1 MNDNAVTLG
10 RIRGIRILVHWSWIL
25 IFLLVT
31 WSLATAYLPHH
42 FPAWP
47 VSESWLVG
55 AIAAFLLF
63 LSVLIHEL
71 SHSIT
76 AQRYGVKVESITLY
90 LFGGAS
96 DIATDMRSPRQEF
109 WIVAAGPLSSLVLA
123 AIFLAGH
130 LLTPHPDW
138 MAAILGYLGLINGLL
153 AAFNLVPAFPL
164 DGGRVLH
171 SLVWKVTGD
180 QNKALRVSTTVGG
193 WVAWAFILIGIWEA
207 FAGDLVGGIWLV
219 LIGWFLHNASAAAMI
234 STQQTATWGHLTAA
248 DVMTKV
254 RPVTSDDRLDRAVH
268 AMLQQDER
276 ALPVVDG
283 DSFRGVLTV
292 ENIRQ
297 FEPEQWPATAA
308 YRAMTPAGELGA
320 VVPDLGIVDVLALLG
335 RDRPVLPVLQ
345 DGQLIGLVSRT
356 GVAEY
361 LRLRQDLGLD
371 SLTSSSGSPAGA
383 GNLGT

>member
-1 MNDNAVTLG
+1 MNDNALLLG
-10 RIRGIRILVHWSWIL
+10 RVRGIRILVHWSW

-55 AIAAFLLF
+55 AAAALLLF
-63 LSVLIHEL
+63 LSVLVHEV

-123 AIFLAGH
+123 AVFLAAH

-164 DGGRVLH
+164 DGGRILH

-180 QNKALRVSTTVGG
+180 QTKALRVSTTVGG
-193 WVAWAFILIGIWEA
+193 WMAWAFILIGIWDA

-234 STQQTATWGHLTAA
+234 SSQGTASWGHLTAA
-248 DVMTKV
+248 DIMTKV
-254 RPVTSDDRLDRAVH
+254 RPITSDDRLDRVVH
-268 AMLQQDER
+268 QILQQDER

-283 DSFRGVLTV
+283 DSFRGLLTV

-297 FEPEQWPATAA
+297 FEPEQWPVTAA
-308 YRAMTPAGELGA
+308 YRAMTPVGELGS
-320 VVPDLGIVDVLALLG
+320 VTPELGSAAVLALLAH
-335 RDRPVLPVLQ
+335 DRPVLPVLQ
-345 DGQLIGLVSRT
+345 DGRLIGLVSRT

-361 LRLRQDLGLD
+361 LRLRHDLGLD
-371 SLTSSSGSPAGA
+371 SPRSTSGSPAGA
-383 GNLGT
+383 GKLGR